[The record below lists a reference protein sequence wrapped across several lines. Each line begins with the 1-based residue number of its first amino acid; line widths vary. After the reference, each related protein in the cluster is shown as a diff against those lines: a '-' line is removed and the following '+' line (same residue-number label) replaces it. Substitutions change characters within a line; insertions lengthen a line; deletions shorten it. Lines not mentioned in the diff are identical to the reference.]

1 MEFSVTVAFR
11 IKIMDLQHQ
20 DLHLKAKKYIGKIER
35 IGYVRALSDGVTMS
49 PNNVGQA
56 SGHRSSPASERQAH
70 SAQAEQLPAVM
81 APPLV
86 GQHPT
91 GVPEEGKEGSSSTTG
106 PSGFGP
112 EPAPTD
118 QAVEGSMVD
127 LLDFSSTSRFDG
139 SSSTSEEHSTLH
151 SVPSIMSLEAF
162 DENAASEE
170 PLEDQNA
177 RIRWQRNFWKE
188 QCRIIWERQATLERK
203 VEFYQEALK
212 EAELEAK
219 KAKEAASAAIK
230 KAEEERALKEEAEKE
245 VSELQAR
252 HREHLRTAVADGR
265 PPRAERSRSRSPLM
279 TTAWSI
285 TPTTA
290 DILRIDVTQPPV
302 TQHSPPP
309 TEAQNHE
316 APGPLR
322 RMPNCKRRCCLQ
334 PSVDPQRPRP
344 HRRSREL
351 QGLGPVLQEEDNG
364 PEEHQRPRRERR
376 PPSRLIVDMSSRSYR
391 TSQES
396 RLPPICPIKTYDKQ
410 PRDPVSSKCTQ
421 TLVRPAGT
429 RKICPIRE
437 QPEHPAPH
445 FIRGPS
451 GILAGARVPS
461 SPCFGQ
467 FAAEIRSRSSKTELR
482 GREHPSPLNEPG
494 GLLDRK
500 RVLFPVCGRSRSTPA
515 PHLIRGAFWKINGCS
530 AGPQNMKT
538 GPREERRPG
547 PLNEPGGPLQ
557 ELKGAIFPLF
567 GQFGTEIR

>member
-1 MEFSVTVAFR
+1 MSSSNTNSTSRHSGDVSAFTA
-11 IKIMDLQHQ
+11 M
-20 DLHLKAKKYIGKIER
+20 APTPTAAAVPAVGVGER
-35 IGYVRALSDGVTMS
+35 STLS

-112 EPAPTD
+112 EPAPTDQAD

-290 DILRIDVTQPPV
+290 EILRIEVTQPPA
-302 TQHSPPP
+302 TQHPPP
-309 TEAQNHE
+309 PADQGYEVQEQNHE

-322 RMPNCKRRCCLQ
+322 RMAKCKRRCCYQ
-334 PSVDPQRPRP
+334 PSADPQRPRP

-396 RLPPICPIKTYDKQ
+396 RLPQQVACRALETVHSLTMHSAIVWRLHSFATNHNS
-410 PRDPVSSKCTQ
+410 SSKE
-421 TLVRPAGT
+421 
-429 RKICPIRE
+429 KI
-437 QPEHPAPH
+437 
-445 FIRGPS
+445 
-451 GILAGARVPS
+451 
-461 SPCFGQ
+461 
-467 FAAEIRSRSSKTELR
+467 
-482 GREHPSPLNEPG
+482 
-494 GLLDRK
+494 
-500 RVLFPVCGRSRSTPA
+500 
-515 PHLIRGAFWKINGCS
+515 
-530 AGPQNMKT
+530 
-538 GPREERRPG
+538 
-547 PLNEPGGPLQ
+547 
-557 ELKGAIFPLF
+557 
-567 GQFGTEIR
+567 